1 MKSNK
6 DNKNINLAYKIR
18 MVVDIQGEVSG
29 QPPLKQDTGIYPF
42 MEWVVNDIEQKL
54 QGECEIID
62 VTAVE
67 LKQVED

>member
-42 MEWVVNDIEQKL
+42 MEWAVNDIEQKL